1 MKPVLKKINGIL
13 LLDKPL
19 HLSSNGALQRI
30 KRLFGAKKAGHT
42 GSLDPLAT
50 GMLPL
55 CFGAA
60 TKVSQFLLD
69 SDKQYRVEARLGMT
83 TTTGDAEGEVLLTRP
98 VVDVDAEK
106 IKNVLTR
113 FLGRIKQIPPMF
125 SALKYKGKPLYELA
139 RQGLQVERQPREVFI
154 HTCQLISCK
163 DDSFVFDVHC
173 SKGTYVRTLVEDIG
187 EILGCGAY
195 VTDLRRVAVSPYQQD
210 KMYGLKELE
219 DIATEQGFD
228 GLMRCLLPID
238 SSVQHLP
245 RIKLSSSG
253 SFYVRTGQAV
263 RVPELPA
270 SGWVRL
276 FSEHDQFMGI
286 GEILEGGRVAPRR
299 LVSDD

>member
-19 HLSSNGALQRI
+19 HFSSNGALQRI

-60 TKVSQFLLD
+60 TRLSQFLLD
-69 SDKQYRVEARLGMT
+69 SDKQYLTEVRLGIK
-83 TTTGDAEGEVLLTRP
+83 TTTGDAEGDVIETRP

-106 IKNVLTR
+106 IKNVLTH
-113 FLGRIKQIPPMF
+113 FVGRIEQIPPMF
-125 SALKYKGKPLYELA
+125 SALKYKGKPLYALA
-139 RQGLQVERQPREVFI
+139 RQGLSVERQARAVFI
-154 HTCQLISCK
+154 HACRLISCTEA
-163 DDSFVFDVHC
+163 SFVFDVHC
-173 SKGTYVRTLVEDIG
+173 SKGTYIRTLVEDIG
-187 EILGCGAY
+187 ERLGCGAY
-195 VTDLRRVAVSPYQQD
+195 VTGLRRVAVSPYQQN
-210 KMYGLKELE
+210 KMYELSELE
-219 DIATEQGFD
+219 GIASEAGPD

-238 SSVQHLP
+238 SSVSHLP
-245 RIKLSSSG
+245 RIQLSASG

-263 RVPELPA
+263 SVPELPFD
-270 SGWVRL
+270 GLVRL

-286 GEILEGGRVAPRR
+286 GEVLEGGRVSPKR